1 MNKDTEQI
9 LEMIDLLYALKRM
22 YQRLKKQ
29 DGNEYLIQR
38 NSNAQKS
45 ALDVR

>member
-9 LEMIDLLYALKRM
+9 LEMLDLFYALKRM

-29 DGNEYLIQR
+29 DGNDDLSEEKYG
-38 NSNAQKS
+38 
-45 ALDVR
+45 